1 MSSAIIFNVIV
12 GVLVLGLLIFVHEL
26 GHFLFAKL
34 FKVGVLEFAIGFGK
48 KIVTWRRGE
57 TRYSIGLIP
66 LGGYV
71 RMVGDDPRSLEAGK
85 ADQSGPGF
93 DIQEIGDLTEEQKA
107 MINDRSR
114 WLQEKGFWPKFWIV
128 FAGPLF
134 NLVFAWILAVA
145 LFATYGADKPVTA
158 ARMGELFPDHPAE
171 KAGLKRGDLITKIN
185 GEEIKN
191 WKDFSKKVRKSDG
204 SQLNM
209 QLVREVDG
217 NVQTKEIT
225 VTPELESTEM
235 ALLSNSTKPTYVIG
249 VQPLFEPE
257 KVTLKQAFIMGSF
270 HVVGVSVLSLKSL
283 YWLVKGA
290 VSPKN
295 IGGPISIVKAAG
307 KSAERGLERLVLF
320 IIFLSVS
327 LAVLNLLPIPVLDGG
342 HIMFFTIE
350 ALLGKKLSLNIQE
363 RATQVGMAMLL
374 CLMIFAI
381 GNDIVQLFN

>member
-1 MSSAIIFNVIV
+1 
-12 GVLVLGLLIFVHEL
+12 
-26 GHFLFAKL
+26 
-34 FKVGVLEFAIGFGK
+34 
-48 KIVTWRRGE
+48 
-57 TRYSIGLIP
+57 
-66 LGGYV
+66 
-71 RMVGDDPRSLEAGK
+71 
-85 ADQSGPGF
+85 
-93 DIQEIGDLTEEQKA
+93 
-107 MINDRSR
+107 
-114 WLQEKGFWPKFWIV
+114 
-128 FAGPLF
+128 
-134 NLVFAWILAVA
+134 
-145 LFATYGADKPVTA
+145 
-158 ARMGELFPDHPAE
+158 
-171 KAGLKRGDLITKIN
+171 
-185 GEEIKN
+185 
-191 WKDFSKKVRKSDG
+191 
-204 SQLNM
+204 
-209 QLVREVDG
+209 
-217 NVQTKEIT
+217 
-225 VTPELESTEM
+225 M